1 MEVPTNYMNSHPL
14 TFDAGIHMSY
24 SMSNRF
30 FFLSHRFLQQ

>member
-24 SMSNRF
+24 KCSYGV
-30 FFLSHRFLQQ
+30 

>member
-24 SMSNRF
+24 KCN
-30 FFLSHRFLQQ
+30 LEYE